1 MKKLKNVDLIHI
13 EQRLD
18 SLKNQDLVARPPR
31 GWIRFIREALNMSS
45 KALAKRVG
53 ISPNTMSETEKAE
66 IEEAITLRKLK
77 RVADNLNCDFVYYFL
92 PRKPIQTMLDD
103 RLRYI
108 TEQKIRNS
116 NLELS
121 EEEIE
126 KLIQVE
132 VNELLY
138 NKKMWDEI

>member
-1 MKKLKNVDLIHI
+1 MKKLKNLDLIHI
-13 EQRLD
+13 EQRLN

-77 RVADNLNCDFVYYFL
+77 RVADSLNCDFVYYFL
-92 PRKPIQTMLDD
+92 PRKPIQTMMDD

-121 EEEIE
+121 EDEIE
-126 KLIQVE
+126 KLVQGE

-138 NKKMWDEI
+138 NKKMWDNI

>member
-1 MKKLKNVDLIHI
+1 MKKLKNLDLEHI
-13 EQRLD
+13 EQRLN

-31 GWIRFIREALNMSS
+31 GWIKFIREALNMSS

-77 RVADNLNCDFVYYFL
+77 RVADSLNCDLVYYFL
-92 PRKPIQTMLDD
+92 PRKPIHKMLDD

-116 NLELS
+116 NLEMS

-126 KLIQVE
+126 NLIQKE
-132 VNELLY
+132 VDELLY
-138 NKKMWDEI
+138 SKKMWDDL